1 MIAKPIVKVELQRA
15 DVTGRI
21 SREPRLSDS
30 VLVKTLGSDW
40 ERVLRAGQ
48 AKRAA
53 ARAVIFQQQ
62 DPGDTLL
69 FVLSGTVRLFARKA
83 TDTVELG
90 IAHAGDVVGE
100 AEALAGQGRRAMS
113 AVANEIVE
121 FVELP
126 RAVLSGVGPKTTQA
140 IEKWLK
146 ALHAERLKAL
156 DEMTGFLNRW

>member
-1 MIAKPIVKVELQRA
+1 MSETPVVKVELQRA

-21 SREPRLSDS
+21 SREPRLADS
-30 VLVKTLGSDW
+30 VLVKTLGTDW
-40 ERVLRAGQ
+40 ESVLRAGQ

-53 ARAVIFQQQ
+53 ARAVIFQQ
-62 DPGDTLL
+62 GDAGETLL

-126 RAVLSGVGPKTTQA
+126 RAALFGAGPKTTQA
-140 IEKWLK
+140 LEKWLK
-146 ALHAERLKAL
+146 ALQAERLKAL
-156 DEMTGFLNRW
+156 DEMTDFLNRW

>member
-1 MIAKPIVKVELQRA
+1 MSETPVVKVELQRA
-15 DVTGRI
+15 DVTGRV

-126 RAVLSGVGPKTTQA
+126 RAALFGAGPKTTQA
-140 IEKWLK
+140 LEKWLK

-156 DEMTGFLNRW
+156 DEMTDFFNRW